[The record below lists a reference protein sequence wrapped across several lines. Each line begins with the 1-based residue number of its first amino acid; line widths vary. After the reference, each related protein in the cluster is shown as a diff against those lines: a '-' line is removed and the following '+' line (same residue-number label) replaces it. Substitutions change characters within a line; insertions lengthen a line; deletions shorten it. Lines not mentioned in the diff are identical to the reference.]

1 MAFNATGD
9 FLCVCTHTHLVIFS
23 TASLVGGSP
32 EPFISLEMDQPV
44 IDVSWSVR
52 REMLEVATLLE
63 DRTFRVY
70 EVNHQKRRLQCTQAF
85 TQVPVSAFTST
96 YDGWV
101 VGLPDGGMIVFN
113 ELRFSDLRIIE
124 PHQPPSDVTTAG
136 DSNGQ
141 AFGIHS
147 LQFIAPDVV
156 LVGMFQYAAGEE
168 DGAKDP
174 NKINIAAYNLK
185 QNVSRI
191 AELLC
196 ASASV
201 FVGVDAL
208 TCDVGV
214 VFALVTRRGWIMVMC
229 FAMRIVVTRM
239 RVISSTKD
247 VIGSSRRILKN
258 CQLRTQQIS
267 AVSGIHL

>member
-1 MAFNATGD
+1 
-9 FLCVCTHTHLVIFS
+9 
-23 TASLVGGSP
+23 
-32 EPFISLEMDQPV
+32 MDQPMLE
-44 IDVSWSVR
+44 VSWSVR
-52 REMLEVATLLE
+52 HETLEVATLLE
-63 DRTFRVY
+63 DRTFRAY

-85 TQVPVSAFTST
+85 TQVPVSAFAST

-101 VGLPDGGMIVFN
+101 VGLPDGGLIVLN
-113 ELRFSDLRIIE
+113 ERSFSDLRIIE
-124 PHQPPSDVTTAG
+124 PHPAPSDVTAAG

-141 AFGIHS
+141 QLGIHS
-147 LQFIAPDVV
+147 LQFMAPDVV

-174 NKINIAAYNLK
+174 NKINIAAYNLR

-208 TCDVGV
+208 TIDVAVIFALEGV
-214 VFALVTRRGWIMVMC
+214 VGLW
-229 FAMRIVVTRM
+229 
-239 RVISSTKD
+239 
-247 VIGSSRRILKN
+247 
-258 CQLRTQQIS
+258 
-267 AVSGIHL
+267 